1 MNGSKQIAKCVSV
14 PGLTP
19 LLDQTDGASDGIF
32 CLCIGDCQFERRSTI
47 LAIKVRT
54 HLRVNVEPSLPLGS
68 SLMTR
73 PPYAVAR
80 YDVGSLEV
88 RLRYATWRRGRE
100 ELCQKLRLM
109 AR

>member
-1 MNGSKQIAKCVSV
+1 MNGSKRIAKCVSV

-80 YDVGSLEV
+80 YDVGSSKYVSGMQLGGEATKSSV
-88 RLRYATWRRGRE
+88 RNYV
-100 ELCQKLRLM
+100 
-109 AR
+109 